1 MAGVSLP
8 CCDEKLTFFKWQ
20 MTTDADQPPPF
31 QQMLCWHKGKLLSVL
46 RGRTKALRRWTSAL
60 LAGRLTQGH
69 PKQVL
74 RHSSG
79 ELAQARQL

>member
-1 MAGVSLP
+1 
-8 CCDEKLTFFKWQ
+8 